1 MNDHRIDGGVPQG
14 GQFTSPKHA
23 ESPVK
28 LFDRSDGSF
37 FKPSPSSTAEHCI
50 NFWSNVSIPDEII
63 RQVEVTYFERRKAA
77 VESGLT
83 QRLGDWKQSW
93 LQENPKPR
101 FKVDEW
107 EAKFAADQQA
117 FVAQA
122 RESLTNE
129 RPMKLGLYDSRQLVR
144 AAQMLYHAP
153 DSRRF
158 YDEHIAVRDHE
169 IELFNETL
177 TVEQIEEKYNLFDM
191 HYAMESVFADDTE
204 KQILAGIRDLNSNMS
219 VLSEEVIDARR
230 NSVL

>member
-28 LFDRSDGSF
+28 LFDRTDGSF
-37 FKPSPSSTAEHCI
+37 FKPSPSSTADHCI
-50 NFWSNVSIPDEII
+50 NFWSNVQIPDEII
-63 RQVEVTYFERRKAA
+63 RQVEVTYHERRKAE
-77 VESGLT
+77 VETDLN
-83 QRLGDWKQSW
+83 QRLADWKQSW

-107 EAKFAADQQA
+107 ESKFAADQNA

-177 TVEQIEEKYNLFDM
+177 TVEQIQDKYKLFDM
-191 HYAMESVFADDTE
+191 HYAMESVFEDNTE
-204 KQILAGIRDLNSNMS
+204 KQILEGINSLNRNMT
-219 VLSEEVIDARR
+219 VLSEDVIDSRR
-230 NSVL
+230 DAVL

>member
-14 GQFTSPKHA
+14 GQFTSPKHS

-28 LFDRSDGSF
+28 LFDRTDGSF

-50 NFWSNVSIPDEII
+50 SFWSNVSIPDEII
-63 RQVEVTYFERRKAA
+63 RQVEDTYYARRQAE
-77 VESGLT
+77 VEEGLT
-83 QRLGDWKQSW
+83 QRLGDWQQSW

-107 EAKFAADQQA
+107 EARFASDRDA
-117 FVAQA
+117 FAAQA
-122 RESLTNE
+122 RQSLTDE

-153 DSRRF
+153 DSKRF

-177 TVEQIEEKYNLFDM
+177 TVEQIQDKYKLFQI
-191 HYAMESVFADDTE
+191 HYAMEAVFEDDTE
-204 KQILAGIRDLNSNMS
+204 KQILAGIDKLNRNIT
-219 VLSEEVIDARR
+219 VLSDDVIDTRR
-230 NSVL
+230 ESML